1 MMQAVETLEKLGY
14 TLTCHADGSIGI
26 RGRPSLEADAA
37 LSVLR
42 ADKAGAAACLR
53 LRDTFRTDRKGFRI
67 AFDFFEAHFPPT
79 MTDEYWYKVNED
91 LGKACEVCGSD
102 GFTVD
107 LLCVAWRELERLAL
121 GESNEQ

>member
-26 RGRPSLEADAA
+26 RGRPSPEADAA

-53 LRDTFRTDRKGFRI
+53 LRVRWIYGRSALRG
-67 AFDFFEAHFPPT
+67 
-79 MTDEYWYKVNED
+79 
-91 LGKACEVCGSD
+91 
-102 GFTVD
+102 
-107 LLCVAWRELERLAL
+107 LA
-121 GESNEQ
+121 GAGTIGIGGIG